1 MISTL
6 NVKEWYFVYHAPF
19 ANKNKGKVGCTKRP
33 RKRLA
38 EQGLKLGHDC
48 EILIAI
54 SSKLPAKVVGDVEF
68 LLAEYFNYA
77 RSQHYAIG
85 R

>member
-1 MISTL
+1 MITKL
-6 NVKEWYFVYHAPF
+6 DVKGWYFCYHAPF
-19 ANKNKGKVGCTKRP
+19 ANKNKGKVGLTKRP
-33 RKRLA
+33 RKRLR
-38 EQGLKLGHDC
+38 EQGLTVGHDC

-54 SSKLPAKVVGDVEF
+54 SSKLPAKLVGDIEF
-68 LLAEYFNYA
+68 VLADYFTYA

>member
-1 MISTL
+1 MVSTL
-6 NVKEWYFVYHAPF
+6 NVKDWYFCYNSPF
-19 ANKNKGKVGCTKRP
+19 ANKGQGKVGITRRP

-38 EQGLKLGHDC
+38 EQGLKLGRDC

-54 SSKLPAKVVGDVEF
+54 SSKLPAKLVGDIEF
-68 LLAEYFNYA
+68 LLADYFNYA